1 MYRDGTEIRL
11 GRYCG
16 VSAPGP
22 VESVIGA
29 LGVKLFLKTDA
40 KGVYS
45 GFKARYTFADSKNMF
60 GGKYS

>member
-1 MYRDGTEIRL
+1 MYQDGTETRL

-22 VESVIGA
+22 VESVRGA
-29 LGVKLFLKTDA
+29 HGVKLFLKTDS

-45 GFKARYTFADSKNMF
+45 GFKARYTFETAKSIF
-60 GGKYS
+60 GGNV